1 LVWKIYC
8 KQYTHHIEV
17 KFCTR
22 PNHDLYETLLKK
34 AHSNSKCTKSDKFS
48 KAKCW
53 LLAELRLKW
62 KLAFVIDILKLIK

>member
-53 LLAELRLKW
+53 LLA
-62 KLAFVIDILKLIK
+62 